1 MTKRCSHLLPV
12 ARRNW
17 TATRRSRNTKAT
29 GRRPRLECLERRNL
43 LTAGMDWGDTELLMA
58 TMLMEEP
65 SDVVETAGMVSEDK
79 LQVRE
84 IDLLDE
90 PMFMAF
96 STADAALETDD
107 AWHDESATPMLAMFS
122 WDESESDDSWVKWE
136 ATDVEF
142 ADKAFDLDDQPM
154 LMRFSLANAVDD
166 WNEESYKTEFVDDWD
181 SEFADGELDVVGEPI
196 LTAFFATDAGMEV
209 EALLATDAEME
220 VEAFLVTEAGMEGD
234 DLPQRMRFTAAEG
247 DLETDEGGLGDG
259 DLDAEL
265 MLFTAM
271 GPSPWHNSDNPED
284 VNVDGWTTPIDALLI
299 INGIGRDGSAA
310 GSLNLPVSWFLDVNG
325 DRRLDPSDAIQ
336 VINLLNGGVQ
346 FESDS
351 SAGADSRMA
360 PLWYGEQWDEPTLWE
375 DVEDSDQL
383 ESEIWD
389 DAREIEDPPR
399 VAPRLMHPSDE
410 SEDQDEDRSDDDG
423 WIFSEDAEWL
433 LTELL

>member
-12 ARRNW
+12 VRRNW
-17 TATRRSRNTKAT
+17 TATRRSRNTKAM

-65 SDVVETAGMVSEDK
+65 SDVVEIAGMVSEDK
-79 LQVRE
+79 LQERE
-84 IDLLDE
+84 IDPSDE
-90 PMFMAF
+90 PMLMTFFA
-96 STADAALETDD
+96 ADANMETDD
-107 AWHDESATPMLAMFS
+107 AWYDENATPMFAMFS
-122 WDESESDDSWVKWE
+122 WDESESEEFESDDSWVKWE

-142 ADKAFDLDDQPM
+142 ADEAFDLDDQPM

-166 WNEESYKTEFVDDWD
+166 WSEESYKTEFVDDWD
-181 SEFADGELDVVGEPI
+181 SEFADGELDVVGEPM
-196 LTAFFATDAGMEV
+196 LTAFFATDADVEV
-209 EALLATDAEME
+209 EALLATED
-220 VEAFLVTEAGMEGD
+220 VIEGD

-247 DLETDEGGLGDG
+247 DLETDEGGLDGGDV
-259 DLDAEL
+259 DAEV

-271 GPSPWHNSDNPED
+271 GPSPWQNSDNPED

-299 INGIGRDGSAA
+299 INGIGRDDAAA
-310 GSLNLPVSWFLDVNG
+310 GSLNLPVSLFLDVNG
-325 DRRLDPSDAIQ
+325 DRRLDPSDAMQ
-336 VINLLNGGVQ
+336 VINLLNGGSLV
-346 FESDS
+346 ESDPIAS
-351 SAGADSRMA
+351 ADSRMA
-360 PLWYGEQWDEPTLWE
+360 PLWYVDHSDEPNLWE

-383 ESEIWD
+383 ESEIGD
-389 DAREIEDPPR
+389 DARETDDPPR

-410 SEDQDEDRSDDDG
+410 SEDQDEDRSDEDG